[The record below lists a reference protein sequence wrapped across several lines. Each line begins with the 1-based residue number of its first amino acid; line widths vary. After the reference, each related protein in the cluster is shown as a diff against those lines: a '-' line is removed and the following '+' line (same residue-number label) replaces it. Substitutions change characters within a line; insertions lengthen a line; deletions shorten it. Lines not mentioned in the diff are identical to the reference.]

1 MAAANPDNEVLREIR
16 EEVNFLLLKKSL
28 GQNFLNDQNIL
39 RKEVA
44 IAEVAGKTVLE
55 IGPGDGRLTEKIL
68 DANPKKLVAV
78 EKDHELAKMLK
89 AKFAG
94 DERVEII
101 EADFLEFK
109 PETKKFDVIIGNIPY
124 YISSQIIFRL
134 KDFVFGRAVIIIQ
147 KEFAEKMIA
156 KPNDSNYGRL
166 SVTAQL
172 AFTVQLIQKVPKHL
186 FTPAPKVDS
195 AMIML
200 RKNMVTSEKDE
211 EIIRILF
218 QHKNQSVKKALG
230 HEGKVAPEKFA
241 ARRVRTLTKE
251 ECLEIACL
259 VR

>member
-1 MAAANPDNEVLREIR
+1 
-16 EEVNFLLLKKSL
+16 VNFLLLKKSL

-44 IAEVAGKTVLE
+44 IAEVTGKTVLE

-68 DANPKKLVAV
+68 DANPEKLIAV

-89 AKFAG
+89 EKFKG

-101 EADFLEFK
+101 EADFLEFE
-109 PETKKFDVIIGNIPY
+109 PETGNKAKKYDVIIGNIPY

-134 KDFVFGRAVIIIQ
+134 KDFAFGRAVMIIQ

-200 RKNMVTSEKDE
+200 RKNMVTTEKDE

-241 ARRVRTLTKE
+241 GRRVRTLTKE
-251 ECLEIACL
+251 ECLEIACM
-259 VR
+259 VV